1 MADKMPRVA
10 IVVPTYNERDNLP
23 VLVARVLALGPTFS
37 LFVVDDNSPDGT
49 GEVADHLGAAHPG
62 RVTVLHRPRKEGI
75 GPAYL
80 CGFRAALESDADL
93 IVQMDADLSHDPADL
108 PSLIAAAH
116 HADLVI
122 GSRYVPGG
130 GTSGWVV
137 WRRWLSRAGCR
148 YAHMVLGI
156 PIADLTS
163 GFKAW
168 RRSALA
174 SLDFDRMAADGYGFQ
189 IESTVRALRSG
200 SRVVETPITFSDRI
214 AGRSKISR
222 HIVAEA
228 ALLVWR
234 LRD

>member
-1 MADKMPRVA
+1 
-10 IVVPTYNERDNLP
+10 
-23 VLVARVLALGPTFS
+23 
-37 LFVVDDNSPDGT
+37 
-49 GEVADHLGAAHPG
+49 
-62 RVTVLHRPRKEGI
+62 
-75 GPAYL
+75 
-80 CGFRAALESDADL
+80 
-93 IVQMDADLSHDPADL
+93 MDADLSHDPADL